1 MWFSQ
6 VTTWLVFLIELS
18 IVSSSNGFIV
28 LALISSADMPSSFNF
43 KTAFNDSALETGELS
58 PATSIR
64 LYWISFF
71 LLFPVLSF
79 VIEKSLDVD
88 PLTLEF

>member
-43 KTAFNDSALETGELS
+43 KTAFNDSATIIPE
-58 PATSIR
+58 ATIV
-64 LYWISFF
+64 IS
-71 LLFPVLSF
+71 LPLVITSALFKANL
-79 VIEKSLDVD
+79 
-88 PLTLEF
+88 